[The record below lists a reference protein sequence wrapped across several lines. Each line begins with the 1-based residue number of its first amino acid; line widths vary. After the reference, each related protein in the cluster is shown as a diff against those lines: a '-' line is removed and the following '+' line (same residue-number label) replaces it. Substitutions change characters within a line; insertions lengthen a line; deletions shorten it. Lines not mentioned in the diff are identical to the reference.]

1 MQFILDVPPKTWFRI
16 ETQGEA
22 ALESRLMRHA
32 VERYFQQ
39 AYEEAAESYVPPASR
54 RYIEQNIGLAAHVA
68 RTMPRF
74 LTLRD
79 GEGNGLATA
88 MLPPE
93 GETEDAF
100 RPIIVGPENSDP
112 YVEHAGEIAALA
124 QHFGMR
130 LDPVRCYPY
139 RRR

>member
-32 VERYFQQ
+32 VERYFQE
-39 AYEEAAESYVPPASR
+39 AHEAAAESYVPPANR

-68 RTMPRF
+68 RSMPRF
-74 LTLRD
+74 MTLRD
-79 GEGNGLATA
+79 AEGNGLATA
-88 MLPPE
+88 MLPPD
-93 GETEDAF
+93 GETEDDF
-100 RPIIVGPENSDP
+100 RPIIVGPDNSDP
-112 YVEHAGEIAALA
+112 YPAHGEEIAALG
-124 QHFGMR
+124 QHLGMR
-130 LDPVRCYPY
+130 LDPGRCYPY